1 MAPAGPQPMVWLS
14 MPCRDF
20 RMAIMSSG
28 RTWSTGLIHDRCLDT
43 GELFTWTISPS
54 STMELLAVRLAE
66 VFRAP
71 LNTTK
76 LAPVTFRSW
85 KQEGLMLFFIIGD
98 V

>member
-1 MAPAGPQPMVWLS
+1 M
-14 MPCRDF
+14 
-20 RMAIMSSG
+20 I
-28 RTWSTGLIHDRCLDT
+28 RCLDI

-54 STMELLAVRLAE
+54 STIELLAVKLAE

-85 KQEGLMLFFIIGD
+85 NKK

>member
-1 MAPAGPQPMVWLS
+1 
-14 MPCRDF
+14 
-20 RMAIMSSG
+20 MSSG
-28 RTWSTGLIHDRCLDT
+28 RTWSTGLIHDRCLDI

-54 STMELLAVRLAE
+54 STIELLAVKLAE

-85 KQEGLMLFFIIGD
+85 KQEGLMLFFNLSLRIESPQIHIPNGVDVLKLYFNII
-98 V
+98 